1 MSAPL
6 TLLALLIEL
15 LVGYPERL
23 SRAIGH
29 PVTWMGRLITFLENR
44 FNRGDDAETRR
55 RWGAVALLVLLVVV
69 GVVAFFIEVAL
80 LLLPF
85 GLIALALVASTLLAQ
100 RSLFVHVAGVADALE
115 EKGLA
120 AGREAVAHIVGRD
133 TADLD

>member
-15 LVGYPERL
+15 LFGYPERL

-29 PVTWMGRLITFLENR
+29 PVTWMGRLIAFLEDR

-55 RWGAVALLVLLVVV
+55 RWGAVSLLALLLVV
-69 GVVAFFIEVAL
+69 GAVAFFIEVAL

-85 GLIALALVASTLLAQ
+85 GMIALGLIASTLLAQ
-100 RSLFVHVAGVADALE
+100 RSLFVHVASVADALE
-115 EKGLA
+115 EEGLE
-120 AGREAVAHIVGRD
+120 AGRKAVAHI
-133 TADLD
+133 

>member
-6 TLLALLIEL
+6 TFLALLIEL

-29 PVTWMGRLITFLENR
+29 PVTWVGRLISYLENR
-44 FNRGDDAETRR
+44 FNRGDDAEARR
-55 RWGAVALLVLLVVV
+55 RWGAVSLLVLLVVV

-85 GLIALALVASTLLAQ
+85 GLIILALVASTLLAQ
-100 RSLFVHVAGVADALE
+100 RSLFVHVASVAAALE
-115 EKGLA
+115 EGGLA
-120 AGREAVAHIVGRD
+120 RGRG
-133 TADLD
+133 